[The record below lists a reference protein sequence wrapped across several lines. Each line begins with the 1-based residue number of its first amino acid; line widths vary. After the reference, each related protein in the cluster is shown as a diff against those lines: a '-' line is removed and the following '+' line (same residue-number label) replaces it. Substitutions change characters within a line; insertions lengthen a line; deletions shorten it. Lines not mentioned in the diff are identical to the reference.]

1 MRRGLL
7 LSVDACLCD
16 EPVPAS
22 CKSDSFSVGR
32 MTTRKRMKN
41 RWGAPRR
48 ECVRVG
54 ATTAFAWLSGL
65 MQRAPPQ
72 SCILDPR
79 RNGGA
84 SRVAEG
90 PRARYGRARGARAH
104 QVLRARR
111 SRAHGSVGVGV
122 SPSCVRRRSCRW
134 RTCGVRHRESDIP
147 ARRRAPTTHGAGA
160 HMIHMDRRN
169 FCYAPLV

>member
-1 MRRGLL
+1 
-7 LSVDACLCD
+7 
-16 EPVPAS
+16 
-22 CKSDSFSVGR
+22 
-32 MTTRKRMKN
+32 
-41 RWGAPRR
+41 
-48 ECVRVG
+48 
-54 ATTAFAWLSGL
+54 

-104 QVLRARR
+104 PVLRARR

-169 FCYAPLV
+169 FCYAPPWYNINHVDGSTLTSSVVVLLTIFGSENGAEFRQHLGCFGVVFGIGFRH